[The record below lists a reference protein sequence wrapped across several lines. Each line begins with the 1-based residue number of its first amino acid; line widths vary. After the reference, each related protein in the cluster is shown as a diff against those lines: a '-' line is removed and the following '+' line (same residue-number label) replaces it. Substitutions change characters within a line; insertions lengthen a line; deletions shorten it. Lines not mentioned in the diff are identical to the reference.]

1 MLQRAGLFAIALVLV
16 AGCGFAQFF
25 PGQPT
30 PGRDRFPGG
39 MSDPFPGHR
48 FRKFSGTLRRAKSTS
63 DIVIE
68 SEEGRIVTLSLD
80 RVTKY
85 FKVSGE
91 GAKLKDLQPGDS
103 LIVDA
108 MPDPHGYYRA
118 LRVTQIRQGTQAERD
133 AALQPIEV
141 SVTAQR

>member
-1 MLQRAGLFAIALVLV
+1 MVQRAGFLLTFGLLV
-16 AGCGFAQFF
+16 AGCAFGQLF
-25 PGQPT
+25 PGQQS

-39 MSDPFPGHR
+39 MSDPFPGHA
-48 FRKFSGTLRRAKSTS
+48 FRKFSGMLRRVKATS

-68 SEEGRIVTLSLD
+68 SDEGRIVTLSLA

-108 MPDPHGYYRA
+108 MPDPHGYYQA
-118 LRVTQIRQGTQAERD
+118 LRVTQIRQGSQAERD